1 MIAKTILSQLG
12 GNKFIAMT
20 GAKNLLDH
28 GNALS
33 VRVPSTITTGTGI
46 NYIKI
51 TLEANDTYTM
61 EFGRVHGSK
70 YRVIETRDDIYA
82 DMLRDTFTDV
92 TGALCSLGTL
102 GR

>member
-12 GNKFIAMT
+12 GNKFIVMT
-20 GAKNLLDH
+20 GAKNCQDH
-28 GNALS
+28 GRALS
-33 VRVPSTITTGTGI
+33 FRVPATVTTGTGI
-46 NYIKI
+46 NYVKI
-51 TLEANDTYTM
+51 TLEPSDTYTI

-70 YRVIETRDDIYA
+70 YRVIATRENIYA

-92 TGALCSLGTL
+92 TGALCTMGTL